1 MWRRVFGLAWPMMT
15 EQVLRTLMRTTDLIV
30 AGFFSPAAV
39 AAVGLADI
47 YARLPLRFGIGVGDS
62 AIALSSQDTGAGAT
76 ANRDQATTQAL
87 LIGILGGIPF
97 VLFGIFLNEP
107 AIAILGVLM
116 EEGAAAEVVRFGSIY
131 LLIIMLSSSAI
142 HVNFIAARAI
152 QGTGDTVT
160 PMVVN
165 GAVNAFNIVTT
176 VILALG
182 VGPFPELGVIGIA
195 AATATADTIAAATFL
210 TLLWSGR
217 TDVDYVV
224 PEGLIIAKQIV
235 VISAPRIGEGV
246 SEMIAEFPFNAML
259 LGFGTEV
266 NAAYHIGRRMY
277 NQVAAPLARGYGV
290 ASNIVVG
297 QALGE
302 QEPAQAYYNGLATT
316 ALSVISIG
324 AILAILYLLAEQFVL
339 VFTRDP
345 ATIGYGIGFAR
356 TYAVAGLLIA
366 AHICLAGA
374 LRGGSETLAPFV
386 GRMIGTVGFLL
397 GFTYI
402 VGVHLGYG
410 VAAAY
415 VAIVLDFVAR
425 ICYLSVV
432 YYRRRWLQRGT
443 DMMVDRGSIEEPAE
457 D

>member
-1 MWRRVFGLAWPMMT
+1 MMT

-76 ANRDQATTQAL
+76 ANRDQAMSQAL
-87 LIGILGGIPF
+87 LIGLLGGIPF
-97 VLFGIFLNEP
+97 VLFGIFLSEP

-116 EEGAAAEVVRFGSIY
+116 EEGEAADVVSFGSVY
-131 LLIIMLSSSAI
+131 LMIIMLSSSAI

-165 GAVNAFNIVTT
+165 GAVNVFNIVAT
-176 VILALG
+176 VTLALG
-182 VGPFPELGVIGIA
+182 VGPFPELGVVGIA
-195 AATATADTIAAATFL
+195 AATAIADSMAAGSFL
-210 TLLWSGR
+210 TLLWSDH
-217 TDVDYVV
+217 TDVDYVI
-224 PEGLIIAKQIV
+224 PEGLVIAKQIV
-235 VISAPRIGEGV
+235 VIAAPRIGEGV
-246 SEMIAEFPFNAML
+246 SEMIAEYPFNAML

-266 NAAYHIGRRMY
+266 NAGYHIGRRMY

-297 QALGE
+297 QALGRE
-302 QEPAQAYYNGLATT
+302 EPGDAYYNGLATT
-316 ALSVISIG
+316 ALSVLSIG
-324 AILAILYLLAEQFVL
+324 GILAVLFLLAEQFVL
-339 VFTRDP
+339 VFTREP
-345 ATIGYGIGFAR
+345 VTIGYGVAFAQ
-356 TYAVAGLLIA
+356 TYAFAGLLIA

-374 LRGGSETLAPFV
+374 LRGGSETVAPFV
-386 GRMIGTVGFLL
+386 GRMIGTVVFLL
-397 GFTYI
+397 GFTY
-402 VGVHLGYG
+402 VFGVYLGYG
-410 VAAAY
+410 VIAAY
-415 VAIVLDFVAR
+415 IAIVMDFVAR
-425 ICYLSVV
+425 MLYLGTI
-432 YYRRRWLQRGT
+432 YYRRRWLRRGT
-443 DMMVDRGSIEEPAE
+443 NMMVDRGSIEAPAE